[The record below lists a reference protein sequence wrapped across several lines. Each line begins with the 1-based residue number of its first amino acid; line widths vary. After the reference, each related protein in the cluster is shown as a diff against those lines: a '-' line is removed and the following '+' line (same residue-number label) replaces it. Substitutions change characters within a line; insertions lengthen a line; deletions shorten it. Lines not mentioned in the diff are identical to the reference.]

1 MGSVIGKRRWRSAE
15 AAGYFS
21 GPGEG
26 ATGVTRKRTV
36 CGSWSSWRGLGQTA
50 RNLAKAGAAKKLPA
64 DVGHS
69 QCRTPALIPGAVP
82 PRRTLSRGRFFA
94 LDWCLS
100 RSFYCLFR
108 TQNQFPHGKRN
119 RCTRLA
125 LLHLIFD

>member
-64 DVGHS
+64 DVGPQPMSHT
-69 QCRTPALIPGAVP
+69 CAN
-82 PRRTLSRGRFFA
+82 PRRRPAQANTKPGSVF
-94 LDWCLS
+94 CLG
-100 RSFYCLFR
+100 LV
-108 TQNQFPHGKRN
+108 P
-119 RCTRLA
+119 L
-125 LLHLIFD
+125 